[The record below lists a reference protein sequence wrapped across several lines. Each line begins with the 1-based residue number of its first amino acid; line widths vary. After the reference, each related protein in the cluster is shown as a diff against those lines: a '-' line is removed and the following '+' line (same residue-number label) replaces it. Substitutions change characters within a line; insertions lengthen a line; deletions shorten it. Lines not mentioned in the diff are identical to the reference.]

1 MTLTWNPLAAKKLYT
16 ERQVSDAEMS
26 LVVRGYRFATHQRH
40 NPADP
45 SEVYWVVQAL
55 YEGQRESEYLA
66 D

>member
-16 ERQVSDAEMS
+16 ERQVADAEMS
-26 LVVRGYRFATHQRH
+26 LVVRGYRFATHKRH
-40 NPADP
+40 NPANP
-45 SEVYWVVQAL
+45 SETYWVVQAL